1 MSALSLLLPIALII
15 GFFYFMMR
23 RLQGGGSKVM
33 NLGKSRTKQV
43 SIDSPKVTFKDV
55 AGV

>member
-15 GFFYFMMR
+15 DFFYLMMR
-23 RLQGGGSKVM
+23 PSEGGGSKVM